1 MCPYRA
7 AGYIGCWRNSKTA
20 VQTTEILVIGA
31 GVIGNSIAYHL
42 ARQGRWVLVVDR
54 ADIATEP
61 SASWA
66 SAGGIRRQGRHAA
79 EVQLAIESIARW
91 PMLGAELDADLH
103 YDNGGNLLLAEND
116 SEAERLARFVRAQHK
131 KGFTDVRLVDRIE
144 VRQVLPGVGAQ
155 VVAGSYSPADGQA
168 NSASTTRAFAAAAQR
183 HGATY
188 LLRTECDAILAR
200 ESRVIGARTPRG
212 DVEAET
218 VILAAGALSNRIA
231 ATVGLKFPIHVE
243 ALQMI
248 RSTGAPTGSLVP
260 VVSAIRRTLS
270 LKQSRDGTFLLG
282 GGWPGDI
289 IEDGH
294 GYRLRPASLE
304 GNWNEAC
311 AILPAVATQRVQ
323 HAWCGLEAMSADNIP
338 FVGALREM
346 LSLIVATGFSGHG
359 FAIAPAIG
367 RALADQLAG
376 KPVPE
381 LDGLRP
387 DRTVSESV
395 TTE

>member
-1 MCPYRA
+1 
-7 AGYIGCWRNSKTA
+7 
-20 VQTTEILVIGA
+20 VIGA

-42 ARQGRWVLVVDR
+42 ARQGRQVLVVDR

-91 PMLGAELDADLH
+91 PSLGAELDADLH
-103 YDNGGNLLLAEND
+103 YRNGGNLLLAEND

-144 VRQVLPGVGAQ
+144 VNQLLPGVGSQ

-168 NSASTTRAFAAAAQR
+168 DAASTTRAFAAAAER

-188 LLRTECDAILAR
+188 WLRTECDSILAR
-200 ESRVIGARTPRG
+200 ESRVIGARTSRG

-231 ATVGLKFPIHVE
+231 ATVGLSFAIHVE

-248 RSTGAPTGSLVP
+248 RSSPAPSGSLVP
-260 VVSAIRRTLS
+260 VVSAIRRALS
-270 LKQSRDGTFLLG
+270 LKQSHDGTFLLG
-282 GGWPGDI
+282 GGWPGDVT
-289 IEDGH
+289 EDGSR
-294 GYRLRPASLE
+294 YRLRPANLE

-323 HAWCGLEAMSADNIP
+323 DAWCGLEAMSADNIP
-338 FVGALREM
+338 FVGALRAM
-346 LSLIVATGFSGHG
+346 RGLIVATGFSGHG

-387 DRTVSESV
+387 DRTLSESV

>member
-1 MCPYRA
+1 
-7 AGYIGCWRNSKTA
+7 

-42 ARQGRWVLVVDR
+42 ARQGRRVLVVDR
-54 ADIATEP
+54 GDIAAEP

-79 EVQLAIESIARW
+79 EVQLATESIARW
-91 PMLGAELDADLH
+91 PVLGAELDADLH
-103 YDNGGNLLLAEND
+103 YRSGGNLLLAEND

-144 VRQVLPGVGAQ
+144 VQQLVPGIGSQ

-168 NSASTTRAFAAAAQR
+168 DSVSTTRAFATAAER
-183 HGATY
+183 YGATY
-188 LLRTECDAILAR
+188 WLRTECDSILAR
-200 ESRVIGARTPRG
+200 ESRVIGVGTSRG
-212 DVEAET
+212 DVAAET
-218 VILAAGALSNRIA
+218 VILAAGARSNRIA
-231 ATVGLKFPIHVE
+231 ATVGLSLPIHVE

-248 RSTGAPTGSLVP
+248 RSSPAPSGSLVP
-260 VVSAIRRTLS
+260 VVSAIRRALS
-270 LKQSRDGTFLLG
+270 LKQSHDGTFLLG

-289 IEDGH
+289 TEDAL

-304 GNWNEAC
+304 GSWSEAC
-311 AILPAVATQRVQ
+311 AILPAVATQRLQ

-346 LSLIVATGFSGHG
+346 PGLVVATGFSGHG

-381 LDGLRP
+381 LDGLRS

-395 TTE
+395 TNE

>member
-1 MCPYRA
+1 
-7 AGYIGCWRNSKTA
+7 

-42 ARQGRWVLVVDR
+42 ARQGRRVLVVDR
-54 ADIATEP
+54 ADICAEP

-91 PMLGAELDADLH
+91 PTLGAELDADLH
-103 YDNGGNLLLAEND
+103 YRSGGNLLLAEND

-144 VRQVLPGVGAQ
+144 VQQRVPGVGSR

-168 NSASTTRAFAAAAQR
+168 DSVSTTRAFAAAAKR

-188 LLRTECDAILAR
+188 WLRTECDAILAS
-200 ESRVIGARTPRG
+200 ESRVIGARTSRG
-212 DVEAET
+212 DVEAES

-231 ATVGLKFPIHVE
+231 TTVGLSLPIHVE

-248 RSTGAPTGSLVP
+248 RSTAAPTGSLVP

-270 LKQSRDGTFLLG
+270 LKQSHDGTFLLG

-289 IEDGH
+289 TEDGR

-311 AILPAVATQRVQ
+311 AILPAVAAQCVQ

-338 FVGALREM
+338 FVGGLREM
-346 LSLIVATGFSGHG
+346 RGLIVATGFSGHG

-367 RALADQLAG
+367 RALTDQLAG

>member
-1 MCPYRA
+1 
-7 AGYIGCWRNSKTA
+7 

-42 ARQGRWVLVVDR
+42 ARQGRRVLVVDR
-54 ADIATEP
+54 TDICAEP
-61 SASWA
+61 SASSA

-103 YDNGGNLLLAEND
+103 YRSGGNLLLAEND
-116 SEAERLARFVRAQHK
+116 SEAERLARFVRAQNK

-144 VRQVLPGVGAQ
+144 VHQLVPGVGSQ
-155 VVAGSYSPADGQA
+155 VVAGSCSPADGQA
-168 NSASTTRAFAAAAQR
+168 DSVSTTRAFAAAAER
-183 HGATY
+183 YGATY
-188 LLRTECDAILAR
+188 WLRTECDAILAR
-200 ESRVIGARTPRG
+200 ESRVIGARTSRG

-231 ATVGLKFPIHVE
+231 ATVGISLPIHVE

-248 RSTGAPTGSLVP
+248 RSTAAPTGSLVP

-270 LKQSRDGTFLLG
+270 LKQSHDGTFLLG

-289 IEDGH
+289 IDDAPR
-294 GYRLRPASLE
+294 YRLRPASLE
-304 GNWNEAC
+304 GNWSEAC
-311 AILPAVATQRVQ
+311 AILPAVAGQRVQ

-338 FVGALREM
+338 FVGGFREM
-346 LSLIVATGFSGHG
+346 RGLIVATGFSGHG